1 MLPKWI
7 DTERKVYNGEPL
19 TPLELFIYNN
29 EPAGDDDAEKFLR
42 ELEAAI
48 NDANENT
55 PLKQFVDKFNSL

>member
-1 MLPKWI
+1 MSLPVWI
-7 DTERKVYNGEPL
+7 DIERKVCNGEPL

-48 NDANENT
+48 NAAGEEN
-55 PLKQFVDKFNSL
+55 

>member
-7 DTERKVYNGEPL
+7 DTESKVSNGEPL

-48 NDANENT
+48 NDASEN
-55 PLKQFVDKFNSL
+55 